1 MGPYYD
7 GFAKIKTDIPRVSL
21 TCSFEDM
28 KNIKPLSRD
37 ADGDVYITTN
47 DGREVLQKWLS
58 DCAGY
63 SAVGLR
69 SNQATAKYKMISI
82 PIPTKIIYNG
92 PATIVFW
99 VDGTKTIVKKSKK
112 EKDNKYNAFCAAL
125 AKKIYGS
132 NSNVN
137 RIVKSGIEEK

>member
-7 GFAKIKTDIPRVSL
+7 GFAKIKTDIPSVSL
-21 TCSFEDM
+21 TCSFQDL
-28 KNIKPLSRD
+28 KAAD

-47 DGREVLQKWLS
+47 DGREFLQKWLT
-58 DCAGY
+58 DCSGF

-69 SNQATAKYKMISI
+69 SNQATAKFKTILC

-99 VDGTKTIVKKSKK
+99 MDGTKTIVKRSKK

-125 AKKIYGS
+125 AKKIYGT

>member
-7 GFAKIKTDIPRVSL
+7 KGFAHVSMPSVKL
-21 TCSFEDM
+21 NCSFEDL
-28 KNIKPLSRD
+28 KNCKHD
-37 ADGDVYITTN
+37 ADGDVYIAPDAHTFI
-47 DGREVLQKWLS
+47 KKFLS
-58 DCAGY
+58 DCSGY

-99 VDGTKTIVKKSKK
+99 ADGTKTIVKKSKK

-125 AKKIYGS
+125 AKKIYGT

>member
-1 MGPYYD
+1 MGPRYE
-7 GFAKIKTDIPRVSL
+7 GFTIPSVKL
-21 TCSFEDM
+21 NCSFEDL
-28 KNIKPLSRD
+28 KNCKHD
-37 ADGDVYITTN
+37 ADSDVYIAP
-47 DGREVLQKWLS
+47 DAHAVLKSWLS
-58 DCAGY
+58 DCAGF
-63 SAVGLR
+63 SAVGVR

-125 AKKIYGS
+125 AKKIYGT

>member
-7 GFAKIKTDIPRVSL
+7 KGFAHVSMPSVKL
-21 TCSFEDM
+21 NCSFEAL
-28 KNIKPLSRD
+28 KNIKPL
-37 ADGDVYITTN
+37 DVYITP
-47 DGREVLQKWLS
+47 DAHAVLKNWLS

-99 VDGTKTIVKKSKK
+99 ADGTKTIVKKSKK

-125 AKKIYGS
+125 AKKIYGT